1 MLKRYG
7 VFVGVMALV
16 AMVSIAAFGQD
27 APLVSEQVQ
36 EAAASALD
44 QGLTYIDSA
53 ATYLGRGV
61 LYIINLITD
70 DRVST
75 DLEKPIGYLAL
86 ITLILILFGLLDFAR
101 RIIWI
106 GIIVGW
112 VLLVVRIILDAL
124 NLCVSY
130 EVDMP
135 IDKLFY
141 CCTAKLNKT
150 NQKL

>member
-1 MLKRYG
+1 MLKRYC
-7 VFVGVMALV
+7 VFVAVMALV
-16 AMVSIAAFGQD
+16 AMVSMAAFGQD
-27 APLVSEQVQ
+27 APSVSEQVQ
-36 EAAASALD
+36 ETAASALD

-53 ATYLGRGV
+53 ATYLGQGV

-86 ITLILILFGLLDFAR
+86 ITLLLILFGLIDFAR

-124 NLCVSY
+124 NL
-130 EVDMP
+130 
-135 IDKLFY
+135 
-141 CCTAKLNKT
+141 
-150 NQKL
+150 

>member
-7 VFVGVMALV
+7 VFIGVMALV
-16 AMVSIAAFGQD
+16 AMVSITAFGQD
-27 APLVSEQVQ
+27 APSVSEQVQ
-36 EAAASALD
+36 ETAASALD

-53 ATYLGRGV
+53 ATYLGQGV

-86 ITLILILFGLLDFAR
+86 ITVLLILFGLLDFAR

-124 NLCVSY
+124 NL
-130 EVDMP
+130 
-135 IDKLFY
+135 
-141 CCTAKLNKT
+141 
-150 NQKL
+150 